1 MEPWHK
7 LVTPRKEV
15 REGRSFNPDE
25 FAIHLEQI
33 VNGTAPEDYK
43 NPEPFF
49 ARTCFTSA
57 LKEHCAMTLRRL
69 AGDTVN
75 TAPVMTLIT
84 QFGGGK
90 THTLATLYHL
100 ANSGDAARAF
110 AGIQDFCNWTGLSGI
125 PKAKV
130 AVFVG
135 NAWDPTPGRETPWI
149 DIAYQLA
156 GQEGVNELGLNST
169 KVPPGTETLN
179 RVFAA
184 AKSPV
189 LILFDEVLNF
199 MNRHRHMCDQFHA
212 FIQNLTVAATGA
224 SNCAVMISLPRSQVE
239 MTDWDIAWQ
248 DKITKVVK
256 RVAKDLIANDESEI
270 SEVVRKRLFD
280 DIGDSKKI
288 KNICKEYALWAFE
301 RRAQLP
307 PEWMSVDRSTTEA
320 SAIEMLQKKFEQC
333 YPFHPA
339 TLSVFQKKWQALTQ
353 FQQTRGTLAM
363 LAQWISY
370 AYRTGYTEARRE
382 TLITLGSAPLEATEF
397 RGVVL
402 GQLGEMRLQAAI
414 DADLAG
420 KQSHAN
426 ALDADAKDDLKY
438 IHRKV
443 GTAIFFES
451 SGGQSDKTAH
461 LPELRFS
468 LGGPGLDTTTIDNA
482 AFALEDKAYF
492 IRRVGTDGYKIGFQP
507 TLKKVVNDRRASIDY
522 ESQVK
527 PLLKETIQT
536 EFKKNGQLPIS
547 FFPADS
553 SSIQDTT
560 KLTIVVAEPD
570 KEWMD
575 SEGFKSDVS
584 RWIKARGNS
593 PRLYPAALI
602 WCFKKP
608 GRELRDK
615 AEVLLAW
622 KQVNKEY
629 ADGLLGSDMSSS
641 DIAELRSKLVDSENA
656 VKDEIWASY
665 RYIALYTKNQENH
678 NLHIIDLGQG
688 HSSASISLSDRI
700 ITALKSQA
708 LLNDS
713 VGISYLERYWPQAF
727 IDKGAW
733 PLKSLRQCFLD
744 GSLTRLADPDA
755 VLKSKIHDFVYKG
768 DAGLISSSS
777 ADGSGYHLWFKEDI
791 DPSEIMFVSEV
802 SLVMAKK
809 VDLYKPKD
817 EPGPQPD
824 PGGGVTPP
832 EQEGDGLG
840 TGTDSGTGSTSGQG
854 QNDPRP
860 ELPRIETIKLSGE
873 LPFELWNKFSRSVL
887 TKLNAS
893 SNGIIIKIDI
903 KAETESNRSESIKR
917 ELSIG
922 IQEVNL
928 DEKIKI
934 I

>member
-100 ANSGDAARAF
+100 ANSGDTARAF
-110 AGIQDFCNWTGLSGI
+110 SGVQDFCNWTGLSGI
-125 PKAKV
+125 PHAKV

-135 NAWDPTPGRETPWI
+135 NAWDPTPGKETPWI
-149 DIAYQLA
+149 DIAWQLA
-156 GQEGVNELGLNST
+156 GDQGVKELGLNSQS
-169 KVPPGTETLN
+169 VPPGTETLN
-179 RVFAA
+179 RVFSAA
-184 AKSPV
+184 QAPV

-199 MNRHRHMCDQFHA
+199 MNRHRDMCDQFHA

-256 RVAKDLIANDESEI
+256 RVAKDLISNDESEI

-280 DIGDSKKI
+280 DIGDTRKI
-288 KNICKEYALWAFE
+288 KNICKEYAQWAFE

-307 PEWMSVDRSTTEA
+307 PEWMAVDRSTTE
-320 SAIEMLQKKFEQC
+320 STAIEMLLNKFEQC

-370 AYRTGYTEARRE
+370 AYKTGYTEARRE
-382 TLITLGSAPLEATEF
+382 PLITLGSAPLEATEF
-397 RGVVL
+397 RAVVL
-402 GQLGEMRLQAAI
+402 GQLGEQRLQAAI
-414 DADLAG
+414 DADIASR
-420 KQSHAN
+420 QSHAN
-426 ALDADAKDDLKY
+426 ALDADAKDELKY

-461 LPELRFS
+461 LPELRFA
-468 LGGPGLDTTTIDNA
+468 LGGPGLDTTSIDNA

-492 IRRVGTDGYKIGFQP
+492 IRRVGNDGYKIGFQP

-527 PLLKETIQT
+527 PLLREIIQS
-536 EFKKNGQLPIS
+536 EFRKNCNLPIA
-547 FFPADS
+547 FFPIDS

-560 KLTIVVAEPD
+560 KLTIVVADPD
-570 KEWMD
+570 KQWVESD
-575 SEGFKSDVS
+575 EFKSEVS
-584 RWIKARGNS
+584 QLMKARGTT

-602 WCFKKP
+602 WCFKKQ
-608 GRELRDK
+608 GRELSDK

-629 ADGLLGSDMSSS
+629 ADGLLGSEMSSS
-641 DIAELRSKLVDSENA
+641 DIAELRSKMVDSENA
-656 VKDEIWASY
+656 VKDEVWASY
-665 RYIALYTKNQENH
+665 RYIALFTKKQDNH
-678 NLHIIDLGQG
+678 NLHVIDLGQG
-688 HSSASISLSDRI
+688 HSSASVSLSDRI
-700 ITALKSQA
+700 TTALKSQA

-727 IDKGAW
+727 VEQGAW

-755 VLKSKIHDFVYKG
+755 VLKGKIHDFVTKG
-768 DAGLISSSS
+768 DAGLISASN
-777 ADGSGYHLWFKEDI
+777 ADGSGHHLWFKEEL

-802 SLVMAKK
+802 SLVLAKK
-809 VDLYKPKD
+809 VYIYKSKD
-817 EPGPQPD
+817 EPSPKPDPGEVGVDPTPDDPQNGTGTGSGTGTGRTKDDPQPD
-824 PGGGVTPP
+824 
-832 EQEGDGLG
+832 
-840 TGTDSGTGSTSGQG
+840 
-854 QNDPRP
+854 
-860 ELPRIETIKLSGE
+860 LPHLNTVKLRGE
-873 LPFELWNKFSRSVL
+873 LPYELWNKFSRSVL
-887 TKLNAS
+887 TKLKANCCSLVLHVEITAEIDRIQS
-893 SNGIIIKIDI
+893 EIIVNDIQCGI
-903 KAETESNRSESIKR
+903 E
-917 ELSIG
+917 EL
-922 IQEVNL
+922 NL
-928 DEKIKI
+928 GDKIKCV
-934 I
+934 

>member
-1 MEPWHK
+1 MDPWYK

-15 REGRSFNPDE
+15 IEGRSFNPDE

-33 VNGTAPEDYK
+33 VNGTAPDDYK
-43 NPEPFF
+43 NPELFF

-69 AGDTVN
+69 VGETVN

-100 ANSGDAARAF
+100 AKAGDSARAY
-110 AGIQDFCNWTGLSGI
+110 AGVQDFCNWTGLSAI

-135 NAWDPTPGRETPWI
+135 NAWDPTPGKETPWI

-156 GQEGVNELGLNST
+156 GDQGVKELGLNSLS
-169 KVPPGTETLN
+169 VPPGTETLN
-179 RVFAA
+179 RVFSA
-184 AKSPV
+184 AKAPV

-199 MNRHRHMCDQFHA
+199 MNRHRDMCDQFHA

-224 SNCAVMISLPRSQVE
+224 LNCAVMISLPRSQVE

-280 DIGDSKKI
+280 DIGDSRKI
-288 KNICKEYALWAFE
+288 KNICKEYAQWAFE

-307 PEWMSVDRSTTEA
+307 PEWMAVDRSTTEA
-320 SAIEMLQKKFEQC
+320 TAIEMLQKRFEQC

-370 AYRTGYTEARRE
+370 AYKTGYTEARRE
-382 TLITLGSAPLEATEF
+382 TLITLGSAPLESPEF

-426 ALDADAKDDLKY
+426 ALDADAKDELKY

-461 LPELRFS
+461 LPEIRFA
-468 LGGPGLDTTTIDNA
+468 LGGPGLDTTSIDNA

-522 ESQVK
+522 ESQVM
-527 PLLKETIQT
+527 PLLKETIQN
-536 EFKKNGQLPIS
+536 EFKKNSQLPIS
-547 FFPADS
+547 FFPVDIT
-553 SSIQDTT
+553 SIQDNP
-560 KLTIVVAEPD
+560 KLTIVVADPD
-570 KEWMD
+570 KEWID
-575 SEGFKSDVS
+575 SEDFKYEVS
-584 RWIKARGNS
+584 QWIKTRGTS

-602 WCFKKP
+602 WCFKKQ

-629 ADGLLGSDMSSS
+629 TDGLLGSEMSSN
-641 DIAELRSKLVDSENA
+641 DISELRSKLVDSENA

-665 RYIALYTKNQENH
+665 RYIALYTKKQDKH
-678 NLHIIDLGQG
+678 NLHVIDLGQG
-688 HSSASISLSDRI
+688 HSSSCISLSERI

-713 VGISYLERYWPQAF
+713 VGISYLERYWPKAF
-727 IDKGAW
+727 IEKGAW
-733 PLKSLRQCFLD
+733 PLKSLRQSFLD
-744 GSLTRLADPDA
+744 GSLTRLVDPDA

-768 DAGLISSSS
+768 DAGLISRSNADSS
-777 ADGSGYHLWFKEDI
+777 GFHLWFKEDL
-791 DPSEIMFVSEV
+791 DP
-802 SLVMAKK
+802 
-809 VDLYKPKD
+809 
-817 EPGPQPD
+817 
-824 PGGGVTPP
+824 
-832 EQEGDGLG
+832 
-840 TGTDSGTGSTSGQG
+840 
-854 QNDPRP
+854 
-860 ELPRIETIKLSGE
+860 
-873 LPFELWNKFSRSVL
+873 
-887 TKLNAS
+887 
-893 SNGIIIKIDI
+893 
-903 KAETESNRSESIKR
+903 
-917 ELSIG
+917 
-922 IQEVNL
+922 
-928 DEKIKI
+928 
-934 I
+934 

>member
-1 MEPWHK
+1 MEAWHK

-33 VNGTAPEDYK
+33 VNGTAPDDYK

-57 LKEHCAMTLRRL
+57 LKEHCAMTFRRL

-90 THTLATLYHL
+90 THTLAALYHL
-100 ANSGDAARAF
+100 ANAGDSAKAY
-110 AGIQDFCNWTGLSGI
+110 AGVQAFCNETGLSNI

-135 NAWDPTPGRETPWI
+135 NAWDPTPGKETPWI
-149 DIAYQLA
+149 DIAHQLA
-156 GQEGVNELGLNST
+156 GDQGVKELGLNSQS
-169 KVPPGTETLN
+169 VPPGTETLN
-179 RVFAA
+179 RVFSV
-184 AKSPV
+184 AKAPV

-199 MNRHRHMCDQFHA
+199 MNRHRDMCDQFHA

-224 SNCAVMISLPRSQVE
+224 SNCAIMISLPRSQVE

-248 DKITKVVK
+248 DKIIKVVK
-256 RVAKDLIANDESEI
+256 RVAKDLISNDESEI

-280 DIGDSKKI
+280 EIEESKKI
-288 KNICKEYALWAFE
+288 KNICRKYAQWAFE

-307 PEWMSVDRSTTEA
+307 PEWMAVDRSTTDVT
-320 SAIEMLQKKFEQC
+320 AIEMLQKKFEQC

-370 AYRTGYTEARRE
+370 AYKTGYTEARRE
-382 TLITLGSAPLEATEF
+382 TLITLGSAPLEATDF
-397 RGVVL
+397 RAVVL
-402 GQLGEMRLQAAI
+402 GQLGEQRLQAAI
-414 DADLAG
+414 EADISG
-420 KQSHAN
+420 MESHAN
-426 ALDADAKDDLKY
+426 ALDADAKDELKY

-443 GTAIFFES
+443 GTTIFFES

-461 LPELRFS
+461 LPELRFA
-468 LGGPGLDTTTIDNA
+468 LGGPGLDTTSIDNA

-492 IRRVGTDGYKIGFQP
+492 IRRIGNDGYKIGFQP

-522 ESQVK
+522 ENQVK
-527 PLLKETIQT
+527 PLLKETIQS
-536 EFKKNGQLPIS
+536 EFKRNCNLPIS
-547 FFPADS
+547 FFPIDS

-560 KLTIVVAEPD
+560 KLTIVVADPD
-570 KEWMD
+570 KQWVE
-575 SEGFKSDVS
+575 SEEFKAEVS
-584 RWIKARGNS
+584 RLIKARGNN

-602 WCFKKP
+602 WCFKKQ
-608 GRELRDK
+608 GRELRDR

-629 ADGLLGSDMSSS
+629 ADGLLGSEMSSS

-665 RYIALYTKNQENH
+665 RYIALYTKKPDNH
-678 NLHIIDLGQG
+678 NLHVIDLGQG
-688 HSSASISLSDRI
+688 HSSSSVSLSDRI

-713 VGISYLERYWPQAF
+713 VGIGYLERYWPQAF
-727 IDKGAW
+727 FEKGAW
-733 PLKSLRQCFLD
+733 PLKSLRQSFLD

-768 DAGLISSSS
+768 DAGLMSASN
-777 ADGSGYHLWFKEDI
+777 ADGSSYHLWFKEEL
-791 DPSEIMFVSEV
+791 DPSEIMFVSEM

-817 EPGPQPD
+817 DSEPDPCSREGDSDLTPDEPGTDTGYYKDPVQTDPQPK
-824 PGGGVTPP
+824 PP
-832 EQEGDGLG
+832 
-840 TGTDSGTGSTSGQG
+840 
-854 QNDPRP
+854 RF
-860 ELPRIETIKLSGE
+860 ETIEISGE
-873 LPFELWNKFSRSVL
+873 LPYELWNKFSRSVL

-893 SNGIIIKIDI
+893 SISLVIKIDI
-903 KAETESNRSESIKR
+903 KAQAESNRCENIKK
-917 ELSIG
+917 ELLSG

-928 DEKIKI
+928 DDKIKI
-934 I
+934 TVKE

>member
-69 AGDTVN
+69 AGETVN

-90 THTLATLYHL
+90 THTLATLYHM
-100 ANSGDAARAF
+100 ANAGDSARAY
-110 AGIQDFCNWTGLSGI
+110 AGVQDFCNWTGLSGI

-135 NAWDPTPGRETPWI
+135 NAWDPTPGKETPWI
-149 DIAYQLA
+149 DIAHQLA
-156 GQEGVNELGLNST
+156 GDQGVKELGLNSLS
-169 KVPPGTETLN
+169 VPPGTETLN
-179 RVFAA
+179 RVFSAA
-184 AKSPV
+184 QAPV

-199 MNRHRHMCDQFHA
+199 MNRHRDMCDQFHA

-256 RVAKDLIANDESEI
+256 RVAKDLISNDESEI

-280 DIGDSKKI
+280 DIGDGKKI
-288 KNICKEYALWAFE
+288 KNICKEYAQWAFE

-307 PEWMSVDRSTTEA
+307 PEWMAVDRSTTE
-320 SAIEMLQKKFEQC
+320 STAIEMLQNKFEQC

-370 AYRTGYTEARRE
+370 AYKTGYTEARRE
-382 TLITLGSAPLEATEF
+382 PLITLGSAPLEATEF
-397 RGVVL
+397 RAVVL
-402 GQLGEMRLQAAI
+402 GQLGEQRLQAAI
-414 DADLAG
+414 DADIASN
-420 KQSHAN
+420 KSHAA
-426 ALDADAKDDLKY
+426 ALDADARDELKY

-461 LPELRFS
+461 LPELRFA
-468 LGGPGLDTTTIDNA
+468 LGGPGLDTTSIDNA

-492 IRRVGTDGYKIGFQP
+492 IRRVGNDGCKIGFQP

-522 ESQVK
+522 ENQVK
-527 PLLKETIQT
+527 PLLKETIQN
-536 EFKKNGQLPIS
+536 EFKKNCNLPIA
-547 FFPADS
+547 FFPIDS

-560 KLTIVVAEPD
+560 KLTIVVADPD
-570 KEWMD
+570 KQWVESD
-575 SEGFKSDVS
+575 EFKSEVS
-584 RWIKARGNS
+584 QLIKARGTT

-602 WCFKKP
+602 WCFKKQ

-629 ADGLLGSDMSSS
+629 ADGLLGSEMSSS

-656 VKDEIWASY
+656 VKDEVWASY
-665 RYIALYTKNQENH
+665 RYIALYTKKQDDH
-678 NLHIIDLGQG
+678 NLHVIDLGQG
-688 HSSASISLSDRI
+688 HSSASVSLSDRI

-727 IDKGAW
+727 IEKGAW

-755 VLKSKIHDFVYKG
+755 VLKNKIHDFVYKG
-768 DAGLISSSS
+768 DAGLISASN
-777 ADGSGYHLWFKEDI
+777 AEGSGYHLWFKEDV
-791 DPSEIMFVSEV
+791 DTSEIMFVSEV

-817 EPGPQPD
+817 EPGPEPGPGEGGSEPTPD
-824 PGGGVTPP
+824 EPGT
-832 EQEGDGLG
+832 DTG
-840 TGTDSGTGSTSGQG
+840 TGTNTGRTKT
-854 QNDPRP
+854 DPQP
-860 ELPRIETIKLSGE
+860 EPPHFDTIKLSGE
-873 LPFELWNKFSRSVL
+873 LPYELWNKFSRSVL
-887 TKLNAS
+887 NKLNAS
-893 SNGIIIKIDI
+893 SNCLSIKIEI
-903 KAETESNRSESIKR
+903 KAETESNRCESLKKDIV
-917 ELSIG
+917 EG
-922 IQEVNL
+922 IQEVKL
-928 DEKIKI
+928 DDKIKI
-934 I
+934 T

>member
-1 MEPWHK
+1 
-7 LVTPRKEV
+7 
-15 REGRSFNPDE
+15 
-25 FAIHLEQI
+25 
-33 VNGTAPEDYK
+33 
-43 NPEPFF
+43 
-49 ARTCFTSA
+49 
-57 LKEHCAMTLRRL
+57 
-69 AGDTVN
+69 
-75 TAPVMTLIT
+75 
-84 QFGGGK
+84 
-90 THTLATLYHL
+90 
-100 ANSGDAARAF
+100 
-110 AGIQDFCNWTGLSGI
+110 
-125 PKAKV
+125 
-130 AVFVG
+130 
-135 NAWDPTPGRETPWI
+135 
-149 DIAYQLA
+149 
-156 GQEGVNELGLNST
+156 
-169 KVPPGTETLN
+169 
-179 RVFAA
+179 
-184 AKSPV
+184 
-189 LILFDEVLNF
+189 VLNF
-199 MNRHRHMCDQFHA
+199 MNRHRNMCDQFHA

-280 DIGDSKKI
+280 DIGDTRKI

-370 AYRTGYTEARRE
+370 AYKTGYTEARRE
-382 TLITLGSAPLEATEF
+382 TLITLGSAPLESNEF
-397 RGVVL
+397 RAVVL
-402 GQLGEMRLQAAI
+402 GQLGEQRLQAAI
-414 DADLAG
+414 DADLSS

-426 ALDADAKDDLKY
+426 ALDADAKDELKY

-461 LPELRFS
+461 LPELRFA
-468 LGGPGLDTTTIDNA
+468 LGGPGLDTTSIDNA

-492 IRRVGTDGYKIGFQP
+492 IRKIGTDGYKIGFQP

-527 PLLKETIQT
+527 PLLREIIQS
-536 EFKKNGQLPIS
+536 EFKKNNQLPIS
-547 FFPADS
+547 FFPLDS

-560 KLTIVVAEPD
+560 KLTIVVADPD
-570 KEWMD
+570 REWLD
-575 SEGFKSDVS
+575 TDLAKSEVS
-584 RWIKARGNS
+584 QWIRTRGAS

-602 WCFKKP
+602 WCFKKQ
-608 GRELRDK
+608 GRELKDK

-629 ADGLLGSDMSSS
+629 ADGLLGSEMSSS
-641 DIAELRSKLVDSENA
+641 DIAELRSKLIDSENA
-656 VKDEIWASY
+656 VKDEVWASY
-665 RYIALYTKNQENH
+665 RYIALYTKKQENH
-678 NLHIIDLGQG
+678 NLRVIDLGQG
-688 HSSASISLSDRI
+688 HSSASVSLSNRI
-700 ITALKSQA
+700 ITALKSQE

-713 VGISYLERYWPQAF
+713 VGIGYLERYWPQAF
-727 IDKGAW
+727 VEKGAW

-744 GSLTRLADPDA
+744 GSLTRLADPDTA
-755 VLKSKIHDFVYKG
+755 LKRKILDFVYKG
-768 DAGLISSSS
+768 DAGLLSTSN

-817 EPGPQPD
+817 EPGPQTD
-824 PGGGVTPP
+824 PNGGVMPP
-832 EQEGDGLG
+832 EPEGDGQG
-840 TGTDSGTGSTSGQG
+840 SGTDSDTDSTYGQG
-854 QNDPRP
+854 QHDPQP
-860 ELPRIETIKLSGE
+860 ELHRIETIKLSGE
-873 LPFELWNKFSRSVL
+873 LPYELWNKFSRSVL

-893 SNGIIIKIDI
+893 SNGLIIKIDI
-903 KAETESNRSESIKR
+903 KAETESNRSENVKR
-917 ELSIG
+917 ELSSG
-922 IQEVNL
+922 IQEVKL
-928 DEKIKI
+928 DDKIKI

>member
-397 RGVVL
+397 RGAVL

-461 LPELRFS
+461 LPELRFA

-536 EFKKNGQLPIS
+536 EFKKNSQLPIS

-575 SEGFKSDVS
+575 SEGFKTDLSQ
-584 RWIKARGNS
+584 WIKSRGTS

-708 LLNDS
+708 ILNES
-713 VGISYLERYWPQAF
+713 VGIGYLERYWPQAF

-733 PLKSLRQCFLD
+733 PLKSLRQSFLD

-777 ADGSGYHLWFKEDI
+777 TDGQGYHLWFKEDI

-817 EPGPQPD
+817 EPGPQTD
-824 PGGGVTPP
+824 PNGGVMPP
-832 EQEGDGLG
+832 EPEGDGQG
-840 TGTDSGTGSTSGQG
+840 SGTDSDTDSTYGQG
-854 QNDPRP
+854 QHDPQP
-860 ELPRIETIKLSGE
+860 ELHRIETIKLSGE
-873 LPFELWNKFSRSVL
+873 LPYELWNKFSRSVL

-893 SNGIIIKIDI
+893 SNGLIIKIDI
-903 KAETESNRSESIKR
+903 KAETESNRSENVKR
-917 ELSIG
+917 ELSSG
-922 IQEVNL
+922 IQEVKL
-928 DEKIKI
+928 DDKIKI

>member
-1 MEPWHK
+1 MDPWYK

-15 REGRSFNPDE
+15 IEGRSFNPDE

-33 VNGTAPEDYK
+33 VNGTAPDDYK
-43 NPEPFF
+43 NPELFF

-69 AGDTVN
+69 VGETVN

-100 ANSGDAARAF
+100 AKAGDSARAY
-110 AGIQDFCNWTGLSGI
+110 AGVQDFCNWTGLSAI

-135 NAWDPTPGRETPWI
+135 NAWDPTPGKETPWI

-156 GQEGVNELGLNST
+156 GDQGVKELGLNSLS
-169 KVPPGTETLN
+169 VPPGTETLN
-179 RVFAA
+179 RVFSA
-184 AKSPV
+184 AKAPV

-199 MNRHRHMCDQFHA
+199 MNRHRDMCDQFHA

-224 SNCAVMISLPRSQVE
+224 LNCAVLISLPQSEVE
-239 MTDWDIAWQ
+239 MTDCDIAWQ

-280 DIGDSKKI
+280 DIGDSRKI
-288 KNICKEYALWAFE
+288 KNICKEYAQWAFE

-307 PEWMSVDRSTTEA
+307 PEWMAVDRSTTEA
-320 SAIEMLQKKFEQC
+320 TAIEMLQKRFEQC
-333 YPFHPA
+333 YPCHPA

-370 AYRTGYTEARRE
+370 AYKTGYTEARRE
-382 TLITLGSAPLEATEF
+382 TLITLGSAPLESPEF

-426 ALDADAKDDLKY
+426 ALDADAKDELKY

-461 LPELRFS
+461 LPEIRFA
-468 LGGPGLDTTTIDNA
+468 LGGPGLDTTSIDNA

-522 ESQVK
+522 ESQVM
-527 PLLKETIQT
+527 PLLKETIQN
-536 EFKKNGQLPIS
+536 EFKKNSQLPIS
-547 FFPADS
+547 FFPVDIT
-553 SSIQDTT
+553 SIQDNP
-560 KLTIVVAEPD
+560 KLTIVVADPD
-570 KEWMD
+570 KEWID
-575 SEGFKSDVS
+575 SEDFKYEVS
-584 RWIKARGNS
+584 QWIKTRGTS

-602 WCFKKP
+602 WCFKKQ

-629 ADGLLGSDMSSS
+629 TDGLLGSEMSSN
-641 DIAELRSKLVDSENA
+641 DISELRSKLVDSENA

-665 RYIALYTKNQENH
+665 RYIALYTKKQDKH
-678 NLHIIDLGQG
+678 NLHVIDLGQG
-688 HSSASISLSDRI
+688 HSSSCISLSERI

-713 VGISYLERYWPQAF
+713 VGISYLERYWPKAF
-727 IDKGAW
+727 IEKGAW
-733 PLKSLRQCFLD
+733 PLKSLRQSFLD
-744 GSLTRLADPDA
+744 GSLTSLVDPDA

-768 DAGLISSSS
+768 DAGLISRSNADSS
-777 ADGSGYHLWFKEDI
+777 GFHLWFKEDL
-791 DPSEIMFVSEV
+791 DP
-802 SLVMAKK
+802 
-809 VDLYKPKD
+809 
-817 EPGPQPD
+817 
-824 PGGGVTPP
+824 
-832 EQEGDGLG
+832 
-840 TGTDSGTGSTSGQG
+840 
-854 QNDPRP
+854 
-860 ELPRIETIKLSGE
+860 
-873 LPFELWNKFSRSVL
+873 
-887 TKLNAS
+887 
-893 SNGIIIKIDI
+893 
-903 KAETESNRSESIKR
+903 
-917 ELSIG
+917 
-922 IQEVNL
+922 
-928 DEKIKI
+928 
-934 I
+934 

>member
-1 MEPWHK
+1 
-7 LVTPRKEV
+7 
-15 REGRSFNPDE
+15 
-25 FAIHLEQI
+25 
-33 VNGTAPEDYK
+33 
-43 NPEPFF
+43 
-49 ARTCFTSA
+49 
-57 LKEHCAMTLRRL
+57 MTLRRL
-69 AGDTVN
+69 SGETIN
-75 TAPVMTLIT
+75 TTPVMTLIT

-100 ANSGDAARAF
+100 ANNGDAARFF
-110 AGIQDFCNWTGLSGI
+110 AGVQDFCNWTGLSAI

-135 NAWDPTPGRETPWI
+135 NAWDPTPGKETPWI

-156 GQEGVNELGLNST
+156 GDQGVKELGLNSQS
-169 KVPPGTETLN
+169 VPPGTETLN
-179 RVFAA
+179 RVFSA
-184 AKSPV
+184 AKAPV

-199 MNRHRHMCDQFHA
+199 MNRHRDMCDQFHA

-224 SNCAVMISLPRSQVE
+224 LNCAVMISLPRSQVE

-256 RVAKDLIANDESEI
+256 RVAKDLISNDESEI

-280 DIGDSKKI
+280 DIGDSRKI
-288 KNICKEYALWAFE
+288 KNICKEYAQWAFE

-307 PEWMSVDRSTTEA
+307 PEWMAVDRSTTEA
-320 SAIEMLQKKFEQC
+320 TAIEMLQKRFEQC

-370 AYRTGYTEARRE
+370 AYKTGYTEARRE
-382 TLITLGSAPLEATEF
+382 TLITLGSAPLESPEF

-426 ALDADAKDDLKY
+426 ALDADAKDELKY

-461 LPELRFS
+461 LPEIRFA
-468 LGGPGLDTTTIDNA
+468 LGGPGLDTTSIDNA

-522 ESQVK
+522 ESQVM
-527 PLLKETIQT
+527 PLLKETIQN
-536 EFKKNGQLPIS
+536 EFKKNSQLPIS
-547 FFPADS
+547 FFPLDS
-553 SSIQDTT
+553 TSIQDNP
-560 KLTIVVAEPD
+560 KLTIVVADPD
-570 KEWMD
+570 KEWID
-575 SEGFKSDVS
+575 SEDFKYEVS
-584 RWIKARGNS
+584 QWIKTRGTS

-602 WCFKKP
+602 WCFKKQ

-629 ADGLLGSDMSSS
+629 TDGLLGSEMSSN
-641 DIAELRSKLVDSENA
+641 DISELRSKLVDSENA

-665 RYIALYTKNQENH
+665 RYIALYTKKQDKH
-678 NLHIIDLGQG
+678 NLHVIDLGQG
-688 HSSASISLSDRI
+688 HSSSCISLSERI

-713 VGISYLERYWPQAF
+713 VGISYLERYWPKAF
-727 IDKGAW
+727 IEKGTW
-733 PLKSLRQCFLD
+733 PLKSLRQSFLD
-744 GSLTRLADPDA
+744 GSLTRLVDPDA

-768 DAGLISSSS
+768 DAGLISRSNADSS
-777 ADGSGYHLWFKEDI
+777 GFHLWFKEDL

-802 SLVMAKK
+802 CLVMASK
-809 VDLYKPKD
+809 VYLYKPKE
-817 EPGPQPD
+817 EPFPQPD
-824 PGGGVTPP
+824 FGNGIKA
-832 EQEGDGLG
+832 
-840 TGTDSGTGSTSGQG
+840 
-854 QNDPRP
+854 P
-860 ELPRIETIKLSGE
+860 ELDEDGIRIGTSNGKGSVTGQEESDFQHEQPCIEIIKLNGE
-873 LPFELWNKFSRSVL
+873 LPYELWNKFSRSIL

-893 SNGIIIKIDI
+893 SNTLVIKIEI
-903 KAETESNRSESIKR
+903 KAETDSVRFENIKN
-917 ELSIG
+917 EVISG
-922 IQEVNL
+922 MQEMNL
-928 DEKIKI
+928 EDKIKI
-934 I
+934 T

>member
-1 MEPWHK
+1 MDPWYK

-15 REGRSFNPDE
+15 IEGRSFNPDE

-33 VNGTAPEDYK
+33 VNGTAPDDYK
-43 NPEPFF
+43 NPELFF

-69 AGDTVN
+69 VGETVN

-100 ANSGDAARAF
+100 AKAGDSARAY
-110 AGIQDFCNWTGLSGI
+110 AGVQDFCNWTGLSAI

-135 NAWDPTPGRETPWI
+135 NAWDPTPGKETPWI

-156 GQEGVNELGLNST
+156 GDQGVKELGLNSLS
-169 KVPPGTETLN
+169 VPPGTETLN
-179 RVFAA
+179 RVFSA
-184 AKSPV
+184 AKAPV

-199 MNRHRHMCDQFHA
+199 MNRHRDMCDQFHA

-224 SNCAVMISLPRSQVE
+224 LNCAVMISLPRSQVE

-280 DIGDSKKI
+280 DIGDSRKI
-288 KNICKEYALWAFE
+288 KNICKEYAQWAFE

-307 PEWMSVDRSTTEA
+307 PEWMAVDRSTTEA
-320 SAIEMLQKKFEQC
+320 TAIEMLQKRFEQC

-370 AYRTGYTEARRE
+370 AYKTGYTEARRE
-382 TLITLGSAPLEATEF
+382 TLITLGSAPLESPEF

-426 ALDADAKDDLKY
+426 ALDADAKDELKY

-461 LPELRFS
+461 LPEIRFA
-468 LGGPGLDTTTIDNA
+468 LGGPGLDTTSIDNA

-522 ESQVK
+522 GSQVK
-527 PLLKETIQT
+527 PLLKDTIQT
-536 EFKKNGQLPIS
+536 EFKKNSQLPIS
-547 FFPADS
+547 FFPLDS
-553 SSIQDTT
+553 TSIQDNP
-560 KLTIVVAEPD
+560 KLTIVVADPD
-570 KEWMD
+570 KEWID
-575 SEGFKSDVS
+575 SEDFKYEVS
-584 RWIKARGNS
+584 QWIKTRGTS

-602 WCFKKP
+602 WCFKKQ

-629 ADGLLGSDMSSS
+629 TDGLLGSEMSSN
-641 DIAELRSKLVDSENA
+641 DISELRSKLVDSENA

-665 RYIALYTKNQENH
+665 RYIALYTKKQDKH
-678 NLHIIDLGQG
+678 NLHVIDLGQG
-688 HSSASISLSDRI
+688 HSSSCISLSERI

-713 VGISYLERYWPQAF
+713 VGISYLERYWPKAF
-727 IDKGAW
+727 IEKGAW
-733 PLKSLRQCFLD
+733 PLKSLRQSFLD
-744 GSLTRLADPDA
+744 GSLTRLVDPDA

-768 DAGLISSSS
+768 DAGLISRSNADSS
-777 ADGSGYHLWFKEDI
+777 GFHLWFKEDL

-802 SLVMAKK
+802 CLVMASK
-809 VDLYKPKD
+809 VYLYKPKE
-817 EPGPQPD
+817 EPFPQPD
-824 PGGGVTPP
+824 FGNGIKA
-832 EQEGDGLG
+832 
-840 TGTDSGTGSTSGQG
+840 
-854 QNDPRP
+854 P
-860 ELPRIETIKLSGE
+860 ELDEDGIRIGTSNGKGSVTGQEESDFQHEQPCIEIIKLNGE
-873 LPFELWNKFSRSVL
+873 LPYELWNKFSRSIL

-893 SNGIIIKIDI
+893 SNTLVIKIEI
-903 KAETESNRSESIKR
+903 KAETDSVRFENIKN
-917 ELSIG
+917 EVISG
-922 IQEVNL
+922 MQEMNL
-928 DEKIKI
+928 EDKIKI
-934 I
+934 T

>member
-1 MEPWHK
+1 MDPWHK

-33 VNGTAPEDYK
+33 VNGTAPEDYS

-57 LKEHCAMTLRRL
+57 LKEHVAMTLRRL
-69 AGDTVN
+69 AGETVN

-100 ANSGDAARAF
+100 ANSGDTARAY
-110 AGIQDFCNWTGLSGI
+110 AGVQDFCNWMGLSGI

-130 AVFVG
+130 AAFVG

-156 GQEGVNELGLNST
+156 GKEGVHELGLNST
-169 KVPPGTETLN
+169 NVPPGTETLN

-184 AKSPV
+184 AKAPV

-199 MNRHRHMCDQFHA
+199 MNRHRDMCDQFHA

-224 SNCAVMISLPRSQVE
+224 ENCAVMISLPRSQVE
-239 MTDWDIAWQ
+239 MTEWDIAWQ

-256 RVAKDLIANDESEI
+256 RVAKDLISNDESEI

-288 KNICKEYALWAFE
+288 KNICKEYAQWAFE

-307 PEWMSVDRSTTEA
+307 PEWMSVDRSTTES
-320 SAIEMLQKKFEQC
+320 SAIEMLQKRFEQC

-339 TLSVFQKKWQALTQ
+339 TLAVFQKKWQALTQ

-363 LAQWISY
+363 LAQWISV
-370 AYRTGYTEARRE
+370 AYKTGYSEAKKE
-382 TLITLGSAPLEATEF
+382 TLITLGSAPLDAKEF
-397 RGVVL
+397 KAVVL
-402 GQLGEMRLQAAI
+402 GQLGETRLQAAI
-414 DADLAG
+414 DADIAG

-426 ALDADAKDDLKY
+426 ALDADAKDELRY

-451 SGGQSDKTAH
+451 SGGQSEKTAH
-461 LPELRFS
+461 LPELRFA
-468 LGGPGLDTTTIDNA
+468 LGGPGLDTTSIDNA
-482 AFALEDKAYF
+482 AFALEDKGYF

-522 ESQVK
+522 GSQVK
-527 PLLKETIQT
+527 PLLKDTIQT
-536 EFKKNGQLPIS
+536 EFKKNSQLPIT
-547 FFPADS
+547 FFPTDS

-560 KLTIVVAEPD
+560 KMTIVVADPD

-575 SEGFKSDVS
+575 SEGFKSEVS
-584 RWIKARGNS
+584 QWLKTRGSS

-641 DIAELRSKLVDSENA
+641 DVNELRSKVVDTENA
-656 VKDEIWASY
+656 VKDEVWASY
-665 RYIALYTKNQENH
+665 RFIALYTKEKENQ

-688 HSSASISLSDRI
+688 HSSANVSLSDRI
-700 ITALKSQA
+700 TTALKSQA

-713 VGISYLERYWPQAF
+713 VGISYLERCWPQAF
-727 IDKGAW
+727 IDRGAW
-733 PLKSLRQCFLD
+733 PLKSLRQSFLD
-744 GSLTRLADPDA
+744 GSLTRLADPDS
-755 VLKSKIHDFVYKG
+755 VLKGKIHDFVYKG
-768 DAGLISSSS
+768 DAGLISTSN
-777 ADGSGYHLWFKEDI
+777 ADGSGYHLWFKEEVDS
-791 DPSEIMFVSEV
+791 SEIMFVSEV

-809 VDLYKPKD
+809 IDLYKPKEEPISGADSGGD
-817 EPGPQPD
+817 EENPGP
-824 PGGGVTPP
+824 G
-832 EQEGDGLG
+832 GDGLG
-840 TGTDSGTGSTSGQG
+840 TGTEPNTGSTTGND
-854 QNDPRP
+854 QNEPNP
-860 ELPRIETIKLSGE
+860 KLPRIDSIKLSGE
-873 LPFELWNKFSRSVL
+873 LPYELWNKFSRSVL

-893 SNGIIIKIDI
+893 SNGLIIKIEI
-903 KAETESNRSESIKR
+903 KAETDSNRSESVTRDI
-917 ELSIG
+917 LSG
-922 IQEVNL
+922 IQEVKL
-928 DEKIKI
+928 DDKIRVT
-934 I
+934 

>member
-100 ANSGDAARAF
+100 ASSGDAARTF
-110 AGIQDFCNWTGLSGI
+110 AGVQDFCNWTGLSGI

-156 GQEGVNELGLNST
+156 GKEGVNELGLNST
-169 KVPPGTETLN
+169 TVPPGTQTLN

-288 KNICKEYALWAFE
+288 NNICKEYALWAFE

-461 LPELRFS
+461 LPELRFA

-536 EFKKNGQLPIS
+536 EFKKNSQLPIS
-547 FFPADS
+547 FFPVDS

-584 RWIKARGNS
+584 QLIKSRGNS

-641 DIAELRSKLVDSENA
+641 DIAELRSKLIDSENA

-678 NLHIIDLGQG
+678 NLHVIDLGQG
-688 HSSASISLSDRI
+688 HSSASISLSYRI
-700 ITALKSQA
+700 ITAMKSQA

-713 VGISYLERYWPQAF
+713 VGVSYLERSWPEAF
-727 IDKGAW
+727 KDKGAW
-733 PLKSLRQCFLD
+733 PLKSLRQSFLD

-817 EPGPQPD
+817 EPGPQTD
-824 PGGGVTPP
+824 PNGGVMPP
-832 EQEGDGLG
+832 EPEGDGQG
-840 TGTDSGTGSTSGQG
+840 SGTDSDTDSTYGQG
-854 QNDPRP
+854 QHDPQP
-860 ELPRIETIKLSGE
+860 ELHRIETIKLSGE
-873 LPFELWNKFSRSVL
+873 LPYELWNKFSRSVL
-887 TKLNAS
+887 TKLNAT
-893 SNGIIIKIDI
+893 SNGLIIKIDI
-903 KAETESNRSESIKR
+903 KAEVESNRSENIKK
-917 ELSIG
+917 ELLSG

-928 DEKIKI
+928 DDKIKI

>member
-1 MEPWHK
+1 MDPWYK

-15 REGRSFNPDE
+15 IEGRSFNPDE

-33 VNGTAPEDYK
+33 VNGTAPDDYK
-43 NPEPFF
+43 NPELFF

-69 AGDTVN
+69 VGETVN

-100 ANSGDAARAF
+100 AKAGDSARAY
-110 AGIQDFCNWTGLSGI
+110 AGVQDFCNWTGLSAI

-135 NAWDPTPGRETPWI
+135 NAWDPTPGKETPWI

-156 GQEGVNELGLNST
+156 GDQGVKELGLNSLS
-169 KVPPGTETLN
+169 VPPGTETLN
-179 RVFAA
+179 RVFSA
-184 AKSPV
+184 AKAPV

-199 MNRHRHMCDQFHA
+199 MNRHRDMCDQFHA

-224 SNCAVMISLPRSQVE
+224 LNCAVMISLPRSQVE

-280 DIGDSKKI
+280 DIGDSRKI
-288 KNICKEYALWAFE
+288 KNICKEYAQWAFE

-307 PEWMSVDRSTTEA
+307 PEWMAVDRSTTEA
-320 SAIEMLQKKFEQC
+320 TAIEMLQKRFEQC

-370 AYRTGYTEARRE
+370 AYKTGYTEARRE
-382 TLITLGSAPLEATEF
+382 TLITLGSAPLESPEF

-426 ALDADAKDDLKY
+426 ALDADAKDELKY

-461 LPELRFS
+461 LPEIRFA
-468 LGGPGLDTTTIDNA
+468 LGGPGLDTTSIDNA

-522 ESQVK
+522 ESQVM
-527 PLLKETIQT
+527 PLLKETIQN
-536 EFKKNGQLPIS
+536 EFKKNSQLPIS
-547 FFPADS
+547 FFPLDS
-553 SSIQDTT
+553 TSIQDNP
-560 KLTIVVAEPD
+560 KLTIVVADPD
-570 KEWMD
+570 KEWID
-575 SEGFKSDVS
+575 SEDFKYEVS
-584 RWIKARGNS
+584 QWIKTRGTS

-602 WCFKKP
+602 WCFKKQ

-629 ADGLLGSDMSSS
+629 TDGLLGSEMSSN
-641 DIAELRSKLVDSENA
+641 DISELRSKLVDSENA

-665 RYIALYTKNQENH
+665 RYIALYTKKQDKH
-678 NLHIIDLGQG
+678 NLHVIDLGQG
-688 HSSASISLSDRI
+688 HSSSCISLSERI

-713 VGISYLERYWPQAF
+713 VGISYLERYWPKAF
-727 IDKGAW
+727 IEKGAW
-733 PLKSLRQCFLD
+733 PLKSLRQSFLD
-744 GSLTRLADPDA
+744 GSLTRLVDPDA

-768 DAGLISSSS
+768 DAGLISRSNADSS
-777 ADGSGYHLWFKEDI
+777 GFHLWFKEDL

-802 SLVMAKK
+802 CLVMASK
-809 VDLYKPKD
+809 VYLYKPKE
-817 EPGPQPD
+817 EPFPQPD
-824 PGGGVTPP
+824 FGNGIKA
-832 EQEGDGLG
+832 
-840 TGTDSGTGSTSGQG
+840 
-854 QNDPRP
+854 P
-860 ELPRIETIKLSGE
+860 ELDEDGIRIGTSNGKGSVTGQEESDFQHEQPCIEIIKLNGE
-873 LPFELWNKFSRSVL
+873 LPYELWNKFSRSIL

-893 SNGIIIKIDI
+893 SNTLVIKIEI
-903 KAETESNRSESIKR
+903 KAETDSVRFENIKN
-917 ELSIG
+917 EVISG
-922 IQEVNL
+922 MQEMNL
-928 DEKIKI
+928 EDKIKI
-934 I
+934 T

>member
-1 MEPWHK
+1 
-7 LVTPRKEV
+7 
-15 REGRSFNPDE
+15 
-25 FAIHLEQI
+25 
-33 VNGTAPEDYK
+33 
-43 NPEPFF
+43 
-49 ARTCFTSA
+49 

-156 GQEGVNELGLNST
+156 GKEGVNELSLNST
-169 KVPPGTETLN
+169 KVPPGTETLT

-184 AKSPV
+184 AKAPV

-288 KNICKEYALWAFE
+288 KNICKEYALWAVE

-370 AYRTGYTEARRE
+370 AYKTGYTEARRE
-382 TLITLGSAPLEATEF
+382 TMITLGSAPLEANEF

-402 GQLGEMRLQAAI
+402 GQLGEQRLQAAI

-426 ALDADAKDDLKY
+426 ALDADAKDELKY

-461 LPELRFS
+461 LPELRFA

-492 IRRVGTDGYKIGFQP
+492 IRRVGSDGYKIGFQP

-522 ESQVK
+522 ENQVK
-527 PLLKETIQT
+527 PLLKETIQS
-536 EFKKNGQLPIS
+536 EFKKNNSLPIS
-547 FFPADS
+547 FFPIDS

-560 KLTIVVAEPD
+560 KLTIVVADPD
-570 KEWMD
+570 REWVD
-575 SEGFKSDVS
+575 SDVFKSEVS
-584 RWIKARGNS
+584 QWIKTRGMS

-602 WCFKKP
+602 WCFKKQ

-629 ADGLLGSDMSSS
+629 ADGLLGSEMSSS

-656 VKDEIWASY
+656 VKDEVWASY
-665 RYIALYTKNQENH
+665 RFIALYTKKPENH
-678 NLHIIDLGQG
+678 NLHVIDLGQG

-700 ITALKSQA
+700 FTALKSQA

-713 VGISYLERYWPQAF
+713 IGISYLERYWPQAF
-727 IDKGAW
+727 IEKGAW
-733 PLKSLRQCFLD
+733 PLSSLRQSFLD
-744 GSLTRLADPDA
+744 GSLTRLADPET
-755 VLKSKIHDFVYKG
+755 VLRNKICDFVQKG
-768 DAGLISSSS
+768 DAGLKSASN
-777 ADGSGYHLWFKEDI
+777 ADGSGYHLWFKEDL

-809 VDLYKPKD
+809 VDLYQPKE

-824 PGGGVTPP
+824 PDDGVTPP
-832 EQEGDGLG
+832 ELEGDGQG
-840 TGTDSGTGSTSGQG
+840 TGTNSGTGSTSGQG
-854 QNDPRP
+854 QIDPQP

-873 LPFELWNKFSRSVL
+873 LPYELWNKFSRSVL

-903 KAETESNRSESIKR
+903 KAETESNRSESVRR
-917 ELSIG
+917 ELVSG

-928 DEKIKI
+928 DDKIKI
-934 I
+934 T

>member
-135 NAWDPTPGRETPWI
+135 NAWDPTPGKETPWI

-156 GQEGVNELGLNST
+156 GKEGVNELGLNST

-184 AKSPV
+184 AKAPV

-199 MNRHRHMCDQFHA
+199 MNRHRDMCDQFHA

-397 RGVVL
+397 RGAVL

-461 LPELRFS
+461 LPELRFA

-482 AFALEDKAYF
+482 AFSLEDKAYF

-522 ESQVK
+522 ESQVM

-536 EFKKNGQLPIS
+536 EFKKNSQLPIS
-547 FFPADS
+547 FFPVDS

-570 KEWMD
+570 KEWME
-575 SEGFKSDVS
+575 SEAFKTDLS
-584 RWIKARGNS
+584 RWIKSRGTS

-641 DIAELRSKLVDSENA
+641 DIAELRSKLIDSENA

-678 NLHIIDLGQG
+678 NLHVIDLGQG
-688 HSSASISLSDRI
+688 HSSASISLSYRI
-700 ITALKSQA
+700 ITAMKSQA
-708 LLNDS
+708 LLNES
-713 VGISYLERYWPQAF
+713 IGISYLERYWPQAF
-727 IDKGAW
+727 IEKGAW
-733 PLKSLRQCFLD
+733 PLSSLRQSFLD

-768 DAGLISSSS
+768 DAGLISTSS

-802 SLVMAKK
+802 SLVLAKK
-809 VDLYKPKD
+809 VELYKPKE
-817 EPGPQPD
+817 EPSPQPD
-824 PGGGVTPP
+824 AGKGVTPP
-832 EQEGDGLG
+832 EPDKPGQG
-840 TGTDSGTGSTSGQG
+840 TGTTDDQP
-854 QNDPRP
+854 DPVK
-860 ELPRIETIKLSGE
+860 EQPRFETIKLSGE
-873 LPFELWNKFSRSVL
+873 LPYELWNKFSRSVL
-887 TKLNAS
+887 NKLNAS
-893 SNGIIIKIDI
+893 CNGLVIKIEI
-903 KAETESNRSESIKR
+903 KAEAESNRYESIKK
-917 ELSIG
+917 ELVSG
-922 IQEVNL
+922 LQEVNL
-928 DEKIKI
+928 DDRIKTV
-934 I
+934 

>member
-1 MEPWHK
+1 MDPWYK

-15 REGRSFNPDE
+15 IEGRSFNPDE

-43 NPEPFF
+43 NPESFF

-69 AGDTVN
+69 SGETIN

-100 ANSGDAARAF
+100 AYSGDAARAF

-135 NAWDPTPGRETPWI
+135 NAWDPTPGKETPWI

-156 GQEGVNELGLNST
+156 GDQGVKELGLNSQS
-169 KVPPGTETLN
+169 VPPGTETLN
-179 RVFAA
+179 RVFSA
-184 AKSPV
+184 AKAPV

-199 MNRHRHMCDQFHA
+199 MNRHRDMCDQFHA

-224 SNCAVMISLPRSQVE
+224 LNCAVMISLPRSQVE

-256 RVAKDLIANDESEI
+256 RVAKDLISNDESEI

-280 DIGDSKKI
+280 DIGDSRKI
-288 KNICKEYALWAFE
+288 KNICKEYAQWAFE

-307 PEWMSVDRSTTEA
+307 PEWMAVDRSTTEA
-320 SAIEMLQKKFEQC
+320 TAIEMLQKRFEQC

-370 AYRTGYTEARRE
+370 TYKTGYTEARRE
-382 TLITLGSAPLEATEF
+382 TLITLGSAPLESPEF

-414 DADLAG
+414 DADLTG

-426 ALDADAKDDLKY
+426 ALDADAKDELKY

-461 LPELRFS
+461 LPEIRFA
-468 LGGPGLDTTTIDNA
+468 LGSPGLDTTSIDNA

-492 IRRVGTDGYKIGFQP
+492 IRRVGNDGYKIGYQP

-522 ESQVK
+522 ESQVM
-527 PLLKETIQT
+527 PLLKETIQN
-536 EFKKNGQLPIS
+536 EFKKNSQLPIS
-547 FFPADS
+547 FFPLDS
-553 SSIQDTT
+553 TSIQDNP
-560 KLTIVVAEPD
+560 KLTIVVADPD
-570 KEWMD
+570 KEWIN
-575 SEGFKSDVS
+575 SEDFKYEVS
-584 RWIKARGNS
+584 QWIKTRGTS

-602 WCFKKP
+602 WCFKKQ

-629 ADGLLGSDMSSS
+629 TDGLLGSEMSSN
-641 DIAELRSKLVDSENA
+641 DISELRSKLVDSENA

-665 RYIALYTKNQENH
+665 RYIALYTKKQDKH
-678 NLHIIDLGQG
+678 NLHVIDLGQG
-688 HSSASISLSDRI
+688 HSSSCISLSERI

-713 VGISYLERYWPQAF
+713 VGISYLERYWPKAF
-727 IDKGAW
+727 IEKGAW
-733 PLKSLRQCFLD
+733 PLKSLRQSFLD
-744 GSLTRLADPDA
+744 GSLTRLVDPDA

-768 DAGLISSSS
+768 DAGLISASNTY
-777 ADGSGYHLWFKEDI
+777 GSGYRLWFKEDI

-817 EPGPQPD
+817 DPGPEYGPGEGGSEPTPD
-824 PGGGVTPP
+824 EYGT
-832 EQEGDGLG
+832 DTG
-840 TGTDSGTGSTSGQG
+840 TGTNTG
-854 QNDPRP
+854 QNQHDPQHEP
-860 ELPRIETIKLSGE
+860 PRLETIKLSGE
-873 LPFELWNKFSRSVL
+873 LPYELWNKFSRSIL

-893 SNGIIIKIDI
+893 SNGLVIKIDI
-903 KAETESNRSESIKR
+903 KAETETTRSEAIKK
-917 ELSIG
+917 EIESG

-928 DEKIKI
+928 DDKIKI
-934 I
+934 T

>member
-156 GQEGVNELGLNST
+156 GKEGVNELGLNST

-280 DIGDSKKI
+280 NIGDSKKI

-397 RGVVL
+397 RGAVL

-461 LPELRFS
+461 LPELRFA

-482 AFALEDKAYF
+482 AFSLEDKAYF

-536 EFKKNGQLPIS
+536 EFKKNSQLPIS

-575 SEGFKSDVS
+575 SEGFKSDLS
-584 RWIKARGNS
+584 HWIKSRGTS

-602 WCFKKP
+602 WCFKKQ

-777 ADGSGYHLWFKEDI
+777 AVGSGYHLWFKEDI

-824 PGGGVTPP
+824 PDDGVTPP
-832 EQEGDGLG
+832 EPEGDGQG
-840 TGTDSGTGSTSGQG
+840 TGTNSGTGSTSGQG
-854 QNDPRP
+854 QNDPQP

-873 LPFELWNKFSRSVL
+873 LPYELWNKFSRSVL
-887 TKLNAS
+887 TKINAS
-893 SNGIIIKIDI
+893 SNGLIIKIDI
-903 KAETESNRSESIKR
+903 KAEVESNRSENIKK
-917 ELSIG
+917 ELLSG

>member
-110 AGIQDFCNWTGLSGI
+110 AGIQDFCNWTGLLGI

-135 NAWDPTPGRETPWI
+135 NAWDPTPGKETPWI

-156 GQEGVNELGLNST
+156 GKEGVNELGLNST

-184 AKSPV
+184 AKAPV

-280 DIGDSKKI
+280 NIGDSKKI

-397 RGVVL
+397 RGAVL

-461 LPELRFS
+461 LPELRFA

-522 ESQVK
+522 ESQVM

-536 EFKKNGQLPIS
+536 EFKKNSQLPIS
-547 FFPADS
+547 FFPVDS

-570 KEWMD
+570 KEWME
-575 SEGFKSDVS
+575 SEAFKTDLSQ
-584 RWIKARGNS
+584 WIKSRGTS

-641 DIAELRSKLVDSENA
+641 DIAELRSKLIDSENA

-688 HSSASISLSDRI
+688 HSSASISLSYRI
-700 ITALKSQA
+700 ITAMKSQA

-713 VGISYLERYWPQAF
+713 VGVSYLERSWPEAF
-727 IDKGAW
+727 KDKGAW
-733 PLKSLRQCFLD
+733 PLKSLRQSFLD

-768 DAGLISSSS
+768 DAGLISTSS

-817 EPGPQPD
+817 EHGPQPD
-824 PGGGVTPP
+824 PDGRVTPP
-832 EQEGDGLG
+832 EPEGDGQG
-840 TGTDSGTGSTSGQG
+840 SGTDSDTDSTYGQG
-854 QNDPRP
+854 QHDPQF

-873 LPFELWNKFSRSVL
+873 LPYELWNKFSRSVL

-893 SNGIIIKIDI
+893 SNGLIIKIDI
-903 KAETESNRSESIKR
+903 KAETESNRSENIKK
-917 ELSIG
+917 ELLSG